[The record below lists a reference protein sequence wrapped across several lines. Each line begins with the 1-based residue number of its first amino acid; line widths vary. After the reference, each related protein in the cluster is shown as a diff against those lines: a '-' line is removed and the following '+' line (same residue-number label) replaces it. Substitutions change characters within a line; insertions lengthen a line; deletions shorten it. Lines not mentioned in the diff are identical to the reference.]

1 MRAVS
6 GGVPITPKGSGAT
19 SSLAVEEAEPP
30 TAPVP
35 AEPVAPEP
43 VVAKAPAQVRPEVPE
58 AVIAVEESV
67 PPPAAAAAAQ
77 GGQSSSAGGDGLRSM
92 NVYICPFLQGAE
104 VNHISNHT
112 HAALARRQSAPAFV
126 LASPRHVHV
135 ADSLAFVLCVCVCV
149 CMRHL
154 ACSRRWNR
162 RFSA

>member
-6 GGVPITPKGSGAT
+6 GGVPITPKGSSAT

-58 AVIAVEESV
+58 AVIAVEEAV
-67 PPPAAAAAAQ
+67 PPPAAAGAAAAQ
-77 GGQSSSAGGDGLRSM
+77 GGQSSSPGGGGLRSM

-112 HAALARRQSAPAFV
+112 MLH
-126 LASPRHVHV
+126 
-135 ADSLAFVLCVCVCV
+135 
-149 CMRHL
+149 
-154 ACSRRWNR
+154 
-162 RFSA
+162 